1 MDFLLV
7 TIGSHGDVHPFVGLG
22 IRLRQRGHCVRLITN
37 EHFAPLIRA
46 AGVEFIALG
55 SADEYLQLANNPA
68 MWKPRTGFEA
78 VFGAVAQSL
87 ERVYDVVVEN
97 LSSDTI
103 VAASSLCLAARV
115 AQDKL
120 DFPMA
125 SVHLSPALFRTVHE
139 PPKLPGLFM
148 PSWLPKWFKRGMWE
162 FGDKHIVDPVIAPP
176 VNALRKKVGLDP
188 VKYIVRDWWHSPR
201 CVIAMFPDWF
211 APPQP
216 DWPKQIRL
224 AGFPLYDERGVA
236 ILSEP
241 LEEFLDFGEPP
252 IAFTPG
258 SAMFDGAH
266 FFRTA
271 VETCV
276 RLGRRGLL
284 LSRHREHLP
293 PQLPRDV
300 IHVDY
305 APFSLLL
312 PRVAALVHHG
322 GIGTSSQAMSRGCP
336 SLVTPMAHDQFDNGA
351 RMKRLGVAEIV
362 PNTRLTP
369 RRAARALSHLLDSS
383 NVRQRCRTIADKFI
397 GADGLGRACEI
408 LESLSRS
415 TVTRDSRTAPAHS
428 LPNPANP

>member
-22 IRLRQRGHCVRLITN
+22 IRLQQRGHRVRLITN
-37 EHFAPLIRA
+37 EHFAPLVRA
-46 AGVEFIALG
+46 AGVDFIALG
-55 SADEYLQLANNPA
+55 SADEYLQLANNPN
-68 MWKPRTGFEA
+68 MWKPSTGFHA

-87 ERVYDVVVEN
+87 ERVYNVLVEN
-97 LSSDTI
+97 LTEHTV
-103 VAASSLCLAARV
+103 VASSSLCLAARI
-115 AQDKL
+115 AEDKL
-120 DFPMA
+120 QFPMA
-125 SVHLSPALFRTVHE
+125 TIHLSPALFRSLHR

-148 PSWLPKWFKRGMWE
+148 PSWLPEWFKRGMWE

-176 VNALRKKVGLDP
+176 VNALRARVGLDP

-201 CVIAMFPDWF
+201 CVIGMFPDWF
-211 APPQP
+211 AVPQP
-216 DWPKQIRL
+216 DWPSQLRL

-236 ILSEP
+236 TLSEP
-241 LEEFLDFGEPP
+241 LQEFLESGEPP

-266 FFRTA
+266 FFKTA
-271 VETCV
+271 VETCA
-276 RLGRRGLL
+276 RLNRRGLL

-293 PQLPRDV
+293 SQLPQNV

-351 RMKRLGVAEIV
+351 RMRRLGIAEVV

-369 RRAARALSHLLDSS
+369 RRAARALSHLLDSPE
-383 NVRQRCRTIADKFI
+383 VKQHCHAIAEKFT

-408 LESLSRS
+408 LESLAPRPLSVAAR
-415 TVTRDSRTAPAHS
+415 TVPAHS
-428 LPNPANP
+428 LRNPENP